1 MADLRLVGA
10 VLVVLAA
17 CCPAIAGPG
26 AADLNGVFGQACELY
41 EKGDFGSA
49 LGQFQ
54 AVKAGG
60 VESAALYYNIG
71 NCYYREGQL
80 GRAVAS
86 YRRALMLAPRDQDVR
101 SNLALIRTAVGS
113 GDSTLTAGLPTVT
126 ALPLRFFSPRQFQW
140 IFYLAYYLAAA
151 CFLGTLFLRGKF
163 RRVGVYGVIAAI
175 VVAGCALGL
184 AQYGISKFRAV
195 TDGVV
200 VTDRAPLTSGP
211 GDAFQEIATLPDGL
225 ELRLKAKSG
234 IWVEVEL
241 PTGEVGWLRDTTV
254 EPI

>member
-1 MADLRLVGA
+1 MLNLRCIGAALVM
-10 VLVVLAA
+10 LAA
-17 CCPAIAGPG
+17 GGRAISGPG
-26 AADLNGVFGQACELY
+26 AADLNGIFRQACELY

-60 VESAALYYNIG
+60 MENAALYYNIG

-86 YRRALMLAPRDQDVR
+86 YRRALMLAPRDQDVKT
-101 SNLALIRTAVGS
+101 NLALIRVAVGS
-113 GDSTLTAGLPTVT
+113 GDSTLTAGRPAVT

-151 CFLGTLFLRGKF
+151 CFLGVLFLRGRF

-184 AQYGISKFRAV
+184 AQYGISRFRAV

-200 VTDRAPLTSGP
+200 VADRTPLTSGP

-225 ELRLKAKSG
+225 ELRLRAKSG
-234 IWVEVEL
+234 IWVEVQL

>member
-1 MADLRLVGA
+1 VLVGA
-10 VLVVLAA
+10 ALALAA
-17 CCPAIAGPG
+17 AGCAFAGSG
-26 AADLNGVFGQACELY
+26 AGDPNGLFRQACNLY

-49 LGQFQ
+49 LGEFK

-60 VESAALYYNIG
+60 MENAALYYNMG

-86 YRRALMLAPRDQDVR
+86 YRRALMLAPRDNDVKT
-101 SNLALIRTAVGS
+101 NLALIRAAVGS
-113 GDSTLTAGLPTVT
+113 GDTTSTAGLATMT
-126 ALPLRFFSPRQFQW
+126 ALPLRFFSARQFQW

-151 CFLGTLFLRGKF
+151 CFLGVLFLRGRF
-163 RRVGVYGVIAAI
+163 RRIGVYGVIAAI

-184 AQYGISKFRAV
+184 SEYGISKFRTV

-241 PTGEVGWLRDTTV
+241 PTGEVGWLRDKSI